1 MLIMFVIHLENAL
14 FLLARIWQGVGLGFK
29 KCQLLTFVSYN
40 EEKNDFCNK
49 AVGSNRGIGLCTDI
63 VTVFASILTIRQQL
77 EISVFE

>member
-29 KCQLLTFVSYN
+29 KCQLLTFVSCN
-40 EEKNDFCNK
+40 EEKNDFCNI
-49 AVGSNRGIGLCTDI
+49 AVGSNRGISLCTDI
-63 VTVFASILTIRQQL
+63 VTVFAAILTIRQQL